1 MAKVLRIYHSGVV
14 AAWRRR
20 DVELARL
27 DVDVT
32 LVSAQRWN
40 EGGQSVDL
48 DVDPGDG
55 RVVGVRTWGSH
66 PFLFVYDPL
75 PLWRALRAGSPDV
88 LDIHEEPASLVVA
101 EVLVLARLAGRGR
114 VRVCL
119 YSAQNIEKRYP
130 WPFCW
135 LERRALRRATAVH
148 TCNEEAGRILRRKG
162 FSGVVANL
170 GLGVDIGSVASSPA
184 EGGSGPTMVVG
195 YVGRLEARKGV
206 AVLIDAVAD
215 VDDVELVLVGEGPD
229 RLTFEAQVTRRGV
242 SGRVRIEGYT
252 TQDRLPEVYRRFDV
266 LVVPSLETPGWIEQF
281 GRVAVEAMAAGVP
294 VVASD
299 SGSLPE
305 VLGGAGV
312 LVRPGDDRALA
323 AALTELRDDPGLRA
337 ALSEAGSR
345 RAEHFSWAAIAE
357 RQKAMYEEMTG

>member
-1 MAKVLRIYHSGVV
+1 LVKVLRIYHSGVV

-20 DVELARL
+20 DVELGQL

-32 LVSAQRWN
+32 LVSAKCWN
-40 EGGQSVDL
+40 EGGQSVHL
-48 DVDPGDG
+48 DVDPGAS
-55 RVVGVRTWGSH
+55 RVVGARTWGSH

-88 LDIHEEPASLVVA
+88 LDIHEEPASLAVA

-130 WPFCW
+130 WPFRW

-170 GLGVDIGSVASSPA
+170 GLGADIERFRPSSRESGGPGS
-184 EGGSGPTMVVG
+184 MVVG

-206 AVLIDAVAD
+206 GVLIDAAAD
-215 VDDVELVLVGEGPD
+215 VAGAELVIVGDGPD
-229 RLTFEAQVTRRGV
+229 RAAFDAQIARR
-242 SGRVRIEGYT
+242 SLAGRARIEGYT

-305 VLGGAGV
+305 VLGDAGV
-312 LVRPGDDRALA
+312 LVRPGDDGALA

-345 RAEHFSWAAIAE
+345 RAEHFSWGATAE